1 MAARCPHTAMVPA
14 VSRKKSMLDRKRVG
28 EGKRVDLGGGRIIK
42 KKKKRKWAIESH
54 VIILLGFSIHLKDQN
69 LNEPEIFHITSA
81 LWRMAMLVDSTYA
94 VVIQLR
100 IQAV

>member
-42 KKKKRKWAIESH
+42 KKKKMELKVCGRVKERHRHLRCNCALESPRRPDTAD
-54 VIILLGFSIHLKDQN
+54 LGDRLAFRSVVLPALRAAYSSIHVRD
-69 LNEPEIFHITSA
+69 
-81 LWRMAMLVDSTYA
+81 
-94 VVIQLR
+94 
-100 IQAV
+100 